1 MSART
6 HARKDASSEAMQA
19 PRLRTLLLTDLCDS
33 TALVERIG
41 DNAAAALFREHDRL
55 VVKLQQQWRGRLID
69 RSDGLL
75 LLFDRPIDGLGFALD
90 YARGLKAM
98 GDAHALTLCARQG
111 LHVGEVLTWRNSD
124 EAVSIGAKPLEV
136 EGLAKPTAARLMSMA
151 RPGQILISAVAESL
165 THRAARE
172 LGDRAERILWKSHG
186 RWRFKGVPTPME
198 IYEVGEVGL
207 TPLRIPKNSAKAWRD
222 VPLWRRPAALVAE
235 LGVVV
240 GISLAVW
247 LFARPQPALA
257 FAERDWVV
265 VGDVRNLTGDTLLD
279 DSVEQAFRISLEQS
293 RYINVLSDLK
303 VRDTLKLMKRDAERT
318 TIDRTAGSEIAIRDG
333 ARALV
338 LPTVAEVGGRLRFSV
353 EVIDPRTQTTVYAE
367 KSDGRGKDALLALID
382 QVTSQM
388 RGRLGEA
395 LASIEGTS
403 RPLPQVATNRL
414 DALRAY
420 ALAEQAFGRRDWSA
434 AQKLYEQAVAI
445 DPGFALA
452 YLGLARIDW
461 SKRDRTRTLEHL
473 KRAWSLRDSL
483 SERERLYLD
492 AWMEETSS
500 GGHPLPKWK
509 LLSQMYPEYFAGA
522 ANTSTHLMMQNRFSE
537 ALPYARL
544 AAVPQD
550 PLRAFAIDTIGRI
563 QLAKNDLSLASKS
576 FSQSQSLLDKKVGLY
591 TPVVLVLAGRNREA
605 NESLEKLEQASADP
619 FSKLQA
625 DFFHVGVAI
634 AEQDML
640 RAKSRA
646 SILSESASRLEP
658 TLSLQYGIVNQSV
671 IALSDPK
678 LISAYELKNLRDRLI
693 SAMKDP
699 SKSSDQNL
707 FRLLTLAYIA
717 QRSGHAEIAEDVL
730 DKLQGQ
736 IAASQDVAVSKM
748 AVIVRAK
755 KYLMA
760 GDAKSAIGLLRPQLD
775 GSEMIQAH
783 VLLAEAEQAAGN
795 AAAASSSIA
804 RLAQY
809 RGRAFVEYNVDLILM
824 PINVFDTTL
833 ASRKSEQAETAN
845 DNR

>member
-1 MSART
+1 MAAE
-6 HARKDASSEAMQA
+6 HAQPAAKLDAPQ
-19 PRLRTLLLTDLCDS
+19 LRTLLLTDLCDS
-33 TALVERIG
+33 TELVERIG
-41 DNAAAALFREHDRL
+41 DGAAAELFREHDHL
-55 VVKLQQQWRGRLID
+55 VVQLQQLWRGRLID

-75 LLFDRPIDGLGFALD
+75 LLFERPIDGLGFALD
-90 YARGLKAM
+90 YAQGLL
-98 GDAHALTLCARQG
+98 ALGERRSVVLRARQG

-124 EAVSIGAKPLEV
+124 EAVQIGAKPLEV

-151 RPGQILISAVAESL
+151 RPGQILLSAVAESL

-172 LGDRAERILWKSHG
+172 LGTRAERLLWKSHG
-186 RWRFKGVPTPME
+186 RWRFKGVPTAME
-198 IYEVGEVGL
+198 IYEVGEIGI
-207 TPLRIPKNSAKAWRD
+207 TPLRAPRNSPKAWRD

-235 LGVVV
+235 LSLVLFA
-240 GISLAVW
+240 GIAIW
-247 LFARPQPALA
+247 LFTRPQPALA

-265 VGDVRNLTGDTLLD
+265 VGDVRNLTGDSLLD

-303 VRDTLKLMKRDAERT
+303 VRDTLRLMKKDAERT
-318 TIDRTAGSEIAIRDG
+318 AIDRAAGSEIAIRDG

-367 KSDGRGKDALLALID
+367 KSDGRGRDALLGLID

-395 LASIEGTS
+395 LDAIEGTS
-403 RPLPQVATNRL
+403 RPLPQVATARL

-434 AQKLYEQAVAI
+434 AEKLYEQAITI

-452 YLGLARIDW
+452 HLGLARIDW

-473 KRAWSLRDSL
+473 KRAWSLRASL

-500 GGHPLPKWK
+500 EGHPLPKWK

-563 QLAKNDLSLASKS
+563 QLANNDLSSASES
-576 FSQSQSLLDKKVGLY
+576 FAQSQALLDKKVGLY
-591 TPVVLVLAGRNREA
+591 TPVMLALAGHDREA
-605 NESLEKLEQASADP
+605 NESLQKLEQASTDP
-619 FSKLQA
+619 FSKLQS
-625 DFFHVGVAI
+625 DFFRVAIAI
-634 AEQDML
+634 AEQDM
-640 RAKSRA
+640 RQATSRA
-646 SILSESASRLEP
+646 NLLSESASQLEP

-671 IALSDPK
+671 LALSDPRSVS
-678 LISAYELKNLRDRLI
+678 ISELKSLRDRLI

-707 FRLLTLAYIA
+707 FRLLTLTYIA
-717 QRSGHAEIAEDVL
+717 QRSGHADMAEEL
-730 DKLQGQ
+730 IEKLQGH
-736 IAASQDVAVSKM
+736 IATSQDVAVSKM

-755 KYLMA
+755 KCLID
-760 GDAKSAIGLLRPQLD
+760 GDARSAISLLRPQLD
-775 GSEMIQAH
+775 GSEMIQTH
-783 VLLAEAEQAAGN
+783 VLLAEAEHAIGD
-795 AAAASSSIA
+795 AASSASSIA
-804 RLAQY
+804 RLSQQ

-824 PINVFDTTL
+824 PINVFDTTS
-833 ASRKSEQAETAN
+833 AFRKRNQERKVN
-845 DNR
+845 GNR